1 LRLPTVDAAIVI
13 GAYSN
18 LMHIVPVRT
27 YSDEDQREQFVM
39 GPWVAPF
46 LRSLEGQNASSQT
59 LKAYRIDLAQCF
71 AIVAEC
77 NGTVHTPAQ
86 LTRGDIEDYLAEL
99 ARRHL
104 SGVTRARKLAAVRM
118 YFRYLV
124 SQGLLVSSP
133 TEGVAT
139 PKKEKRGKT
148 ALRPD
153 EYSRL
158 LALAGSNPR
167 DYAILQVFLQ
177 TGVRVSELVNL
188 RLDDIDLIGK
198 TLTVTQGK
206 GQQARII
213 ALEKKASQAIR
224 TYLAVR
230 GDTLEDHLFLNQYGE
245 FLRERGVRKLVAK
258 YLEAANITK
267 SVSCHG
273 LRKTFATYKAAR
285 GVSPYQLMDWLGHK
299 SIATT
304 QLYVQLGKQDGH
316 KVMEATSL

>member
-1 LRLPTVDAAIVI
+1 LR
-13 GAYSN
+13 
-18 LMHIVPVRT
+18 
-27 YSDEDQREQFVM
+27 
-39 GPWVAPF
+39 
-46 LRSLEGQNASSQT
+46 
-59 LKAYRIDLAQCF
+59 
-71 AIVAEC
+71 
-77 NGTVHTPAQ
+77 
-86 LTRGDIEDYLAEL
+86 RGDIEDYLAEL
-99 ARRHL
+99 SRRHL

-124 SQGLLVSSP
+124 TQGLLATSP
-133 TEGVAT
+133 VEGVAT
-139 PKKEKRGKT
+139 PKKETRGKL

-188 RLDDIDLIGK
+188 RLDDVDLIGK

-206 GQQARII
+206 GRQGRVI
-213 ALEKKASQAIR
+213 ALEKKAIRAIR

-230 GDTLEDHLFLNQYGE
+230 GDVLDDHLFLNQYGD
-245 FLRERGVRKLVAK
+245 FLRERGVRKLVTK
-258 YLEAANITK
+258 YLEAADITK

-273 LRKTFATYKAAR
+273 LRKTFATYKAAK

-304 QLYVQLGKQDGH
+304 QLYVQLGRQDGH